1 MSELFDQGGWVFV
14 AIIAASLLAWAVI
27 VWKLLQLRAERAGG
41 FRWADE
47 ALAALRQR
55 GPAQALTLCQGR
67 QGAVAR
73 LMRQAL
79 QTREPHRRFFEKR
92 LQPVL
97 ESEAAALRG
106 RLPLLA
112 TLAGLLPLMGLLGTV
127 LGMVQTFK
135 ALQATGLGDLDRLA
149 EGISQALITTQA
161 GLVVALPILLM
172 HRVLAAAIDR
182 HIERATLYVK
192 KIETLRCSEE

>member
-1 MSELFDQGGWVFV
+1 MRELIEQGGWVLI
-14 AIIAASLLAWAVI
+14 AIFAGSLLGWAVI
-27 VWKLLQLRAERAGG
+27 VWKLLELRAELAGG
-41 FRWADE
+41 FRWAE
-47 ALAALRQR
+47 SALQALRQR
-55 GPAQALTLCQGR
+55 GPAAALAQCEGR
-67 QGAVAR
+67 GGAVAR

-97 ESEAAALRG
+97 ESEATALRG
-106 RLPLLA
+106 WLPLLA

-127 LGMVQTFK
+127 VGMVDTFT
-135 ALQATGLGDLDRLA
+135 ALQATGVGDIDRLA
-149 EGISQALITTQA
+149 EGISSALITTQA

-182 HIERATLYVK
+182 HIDRATLYVK
-192 KIETLRCSEE
+192 KIETLRCAD